1 MEVDGLIWGG
11 CSSGVCE
18 PVICKLVGG
27 MQVVFLFDIGELLF
41 DGYYRYK
48 NHCRDTKRVLG
59 SVSTGHSF

>member
-1 MEVDGLIWGG
+1 MDGLIWGG

-41 DGYYRYK
+41 DGYCGYENPCKYK
-48 NHCRDTKRVLG
+48 REC
-59 SVSTGHSF
+59 SVV

>member
-1 MEVDGLIWGG
+1 MDGLIWGG

-41 DGYYRYK
+41 DGYYGYCGYENPCKYK
-48 NHCRDTKRVLG
+48 REC
-59 SVSTGHSF
+59 SVV